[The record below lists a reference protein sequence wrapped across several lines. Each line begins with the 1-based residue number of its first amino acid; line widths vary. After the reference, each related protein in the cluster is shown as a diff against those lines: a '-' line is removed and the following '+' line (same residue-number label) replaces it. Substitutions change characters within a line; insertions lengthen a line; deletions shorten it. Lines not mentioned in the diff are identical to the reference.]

1 MRLRMLALALAL
13 GLASCGRGREAADCA
28 LVPEVALATLTK
40 TQYPVQYEEAL
51 RLAESWNALGLAV
64 RVEPLNFPNPVLERI
79 FTSHAFDAV
88 MLYFTPQVE
97 RLEPDF
103 FTFHTFHS
111 SNAGPGSWNFAGFAS
126 PQFDRLAEAQR
137 REHDE
142 SKRREQVYACQ
153 QILFRENPWLV
164 VVNPDEL
171 QAYNRTNFDAPVIPK
186 VSGFKDAMALFALKP
201 RGERREVRF
210 AVEWADLRTINPLLV
225 SESTQVR
232 LLHLIY
238 DTLVRIG
245 PDTRPQPWAAE
256 DIRTIDERTID
267 VLLRPG
273 LRFHDQ
279 QPLTAEDVR
288 FTFDFMRARKTV
300 YFTAFLD
307 PIDSVEVTGPRTVR
321 FRLKHPYA
329 PFVPQTLALTPLL
342 PRHLWKDV
350 QNPIEYR
357 NLPPVGSGPFRF
369 LHWKEAQEFKMA
381 RFDEHFLAPAVEGLL
396 FVFYGTREAAFNAL
410 VRGEAD
416 VVDILLPHQ
425 LEELERLEH
434 IKTVTIPSHASDSL
448 VLNLRRRP
456 FSDPSFRLALAHLV
470 PGAAVRD
477 ELYSGHARVGA
488 SIIAPANE
496 LWSDRSLEPRP
507 LDLEAARRVLKEAG
521 YRWDSR
527 GCLCFPPD

>member
-1 MRLRMLALALAL
+1 MRLRLLALAL
-13 GLASCGRGREAADCA
+13 GLASCGRARESADCS
-28 LVPEVALATLTK
+28 LVPEIALATLTK

-51 RLAESWNALGLAV
+51 RLAEGWKMLGLAV
-64 RVEPLNFPNPVLERI
+64 RVEPLNFPNPVIERL

-111 SNAGPGSWNFAGFAS
+111 SNAGPGSWNFAGFES
-126 PQFDRLAEAQR
+126 PEFDRLAEAQR
-137 REHDE
+137 REYDE
-142 SKRREQVYACQ
+142 SKRLEQIRACQ
-153 QILFRENPWLV
+153 QLLFRESPWLV

-171 QAYNRTNFDAPVIPK
+171 QAYNRANFDAPVIPK

-256 DIRTIDERTID
+256 NVRAIDERTVEV
-267 VLLRPG
+267 VLRQG
-273 LRFHDQ
+273 LRFHDGH
-279 QPLTAEDVR
+279 PLTAEDVR
-288 FTFDFMRARKTV
+288 FTFDFMREHKSV

-307 PIDSVEVTGPRTVR
+307 PLDSVEVSAPRTVR
-321 FRLKHPYA
+321 FRLKHPYV
-329 PFVPQTLALTPLL
+329 PFVSQTLGLTPLL
-342 PRHLWKDV
+342 PRHVWKEV
-350 QNPIEYR
+350 ENPSEYR

-369 LHWKEAQEFKMA
+369 VHWKEAQEFKMA
-381 RFDEHFLAPAVEGLL
+381 RFDEHFRAPAAEGLL

-410 VRGEAD
+410 VRDEAD

-425 LEELERLEH
+425 LQELQGLAH
-434 IKTVTIPSHASDSL
+434 IQTVAVPSHASDSL
-448 VLNLRRRP
+448 VFNLRRRP
-456 FSDPSFRLALAHLV
+456 FSDGAFRLALAHTV
-470 PGAAVRD
+470 PGAEVRD
-477 ELYSGHARVGA
+477 ELYLGHASVGG

-496 LWSDRSLEPRP
+496 MWSDRSIEPRP
-507 LDLEAARRVLKEAG
+507 RDLEAARRLLQEAG
-521 YRWDSR
+521 YRWDHR
-527 GCLCFPPD
+527 GRLCYPPD